1 MIEVKINNEKEL
13 IHALSQLAQHVKYN
27 VPLMRTIAGT
37 MQSAVDQN
45 FEAGGRP
52 AWLGVKSR
60 PDGKPLIDSG
70 ALRNSIHSSWDNNE
84 AQVGTN
90 LKYAAIHQFGGKTS
104 PHKIKPVTKK
114 ALAFGGI
121 VRKLV
126 DHPGSDIPARP
137 FLVLTPQDEDD
148 ILEDV
153 QAYFQSVVK

>member
-1 MIEVKINNEKEL
+1 MIYVKINNEKEL
-13 IHALSQLAQHVKYN
+13 IHALSKLAQHVKYN

-52 AWLGVKSR
+52 AWLGVKGR

-114 ALAFGGI
+114 SLGI
-121 VRKLV
+121 RW
-126 DHPGSDIPARP
+126 DC
-137 FLVLTPQDEDD
+137 
-148 ILEDV
+148 
-153 QAYFQSVVK
+153 

>member
-1 MIEVKINNEKEL
+1 MIEIKINNEKEVV
-13 IHALSQLAQHVKYN
+13 ALLERVAEGIRYN

-52 AWLGVKSR
+52 KWLGVKSR
-60 PDGKPLIDSG
+60 PDGSPLIDSG
-70 ALRNSIHSSWDNNE
+70 ALRNSIHASWDNDE

-90 LKYAAIHQFGGKTS
+90 LKYAAIHQFGGKTK

-121 VRKLV
+121 VRKSV
-126 DHPGSDIPARP
+126 NHPGSTIQARP
-137 FLVLTPQDEDD
+137 FLVLTPQDEAD
-148 ILEDV
+148 ILDDV
-153 QAYFQSVVK
+153 QHYFQSLMK